1 MLMGRGRSEH
11 WMRTRV
17 SKCYNFADMSSAL
30 CFVVLCS
37 CRLSTPWSYAA
48 VSTVYCGVN
57 TLWSVYITCG
67 FDLYLWVWCSYR
79 YGVTG
84 YRYGVGDET
93 HQEN

>member
-1 MLMGRGRSEH
+1 M
-11 WMRTRV
+11 

-37 CRLSTPWSYAA
+37 CRLLTPWSYAA
-48 VSTVYCGVN
+48 VSMVYWSVD
-57 TLWSVYITCG
+57 TPWSVYITCG